1 MLPLLLVALSSA
13 AEEDLIAAA
22 LARIDALAG
31 YRLTLRSQGSGGEEV
46 IDYSYRSPGYVRM
59 DMQAPYRGAVLIYRP
74 DTGKVQLWPFGSPG
88 RRGGVSLRPTNRM
101 VRSSRGHRVD
111 QSDVG
116 TLLRNVQQLQQR
128 GGAHR
133 LEPTTLDGRSTQHVA
148 VEAEPG
154 RTVHEVARY
163 DLWLDDRTL
172 FPLRV
177 ISYGRRGERLESVH
191 LEDVAL
197 DPDFPPRHFSP

>member
-1 MLPLLLVALSSA
+1 MLLLVLVAMSA
-13 AEEDLIAAA
+13 TFEEDPIAAA
-22 LARIDALAG
+22 LAQVNALSG

-46 IDYSYRSPGYVRM
+46 IRYSYRQPGYVRM
-59 DMQAPYRGAVLIYRP
+59 DMETPYHGAVLIYRP
-74 DTGKVQLWPFGSPG
+74 DTDKVQLWPFGSPG
-88 RRGGVSLRPTNRM
+88 RRAGISLRPTNRM

-116 TLLRNVQQLQQR
+116 TLLRNVQQLQLHGSAR
-128 GGAHR
+128 R
-133 LEPTTLDGRSTQHVA
+133 FEPTTLDGRLVQHVV

-163 DLWLDDRTL
+163 DLWLDDETL

-177 ISYGRRGERLESVH
+177 KSYDRRGERLESVR
-191 LEDVAL
+191 LEEVIL
-197 DPDFPPRHFSP
+197 DPVFPPDHFAP

>member
-1 MLPLLLVALSSA
+1 MLLLVLVAMSVSI
-13 AEEDLIAAA
+13 EEDPIAAA
-22 LARIDALAG
+22 LARIDALQG

-46 IDYSYRSPGYVRM
+46 IRYSYQHPGYVRM
-59 DMQAPYRGAVLIYRP
+59 DMETPYRGAVLIYRP

-88 RRGGVSLRPTNRM
+88 RRPGLSLRPTNRM

-116 TLLRNVQQLQQR
+116 TLLRNVQQLQQHGNAR
-128 GGAHR
+128 L
-133 LEPTTLDGRSTQHVA
+133 LEPTTLDEHPVQHVV

-163 DLWLDDRTL
+163 DLWLDEETL
-172 FPLRV
+172 FPRRV
-177 ISYGRRGERLESVH
+177 ISYDRRGERLESVH
-191 LEDVAL
+191 LEDVEL
-197 DPDFPPRHFSP
+197 DPAFPPDHFSP

>member
-1 MLPLLLVALSSA
+1 MLLLLLVAMSVA
-13 AEEDLIAAA
+13 AEEDPIAAA
-22 LARIDALAG
+22 LARIDALSG

-46 IDYSYRSPGYVRM
+46 IRYSYRSPGYVRM
-59 DMQAPYRGAVLIYRP
+59 DMQSPYRGAVLIYRP

-88 RRGGVSLRPTNRM
+88 TRGSISLSPTNRM

-116 TLLRNVQQLQQR
+116 TLLRNVQQLQQHGSAR
-128 GGAHR
+128 R
-133 LEPTTLDGRSTQHVA
+133 LEPTTLDGRSVQHVV

-154 RTVHEVARY
+154 RSVHEVARY
-163 DLWLDDRTL
+163 DLWLDDETL

-177 ISYGRRGERLESVH
+177 ISYDRRGERLESVN
-191 LEDVAL
+191 LEDVDL
-197 DPDFPPRHFSP
+197 DPAFPPGHFSP